1 MRVAK
6 RYFAKGMRHVIS
18 LSLMPIGDSGMRC
31 SSLDFTAKPTPWLR
45 REPSGTPFQKKVY
58 PAPASVR
65 ESSPCS
71 LVSLR
76 AAMSMLY
83 RASSRATSATSA
95 VLRWGLSGVSAR
107 STNVRTFH
115 EAILNLFFTLVFRPQ
130 GGMLRRLRLTVR
142 SVGSRQFLDHLFQVL
157 PHHRGEQCG
166 AAQSQWKLPKRRAAP
181 SRSPN
186 DHHSIAACVHGLAR
200 HSQPHPWPVPTTIP
214 HRHRTF
220 FGGGGEQEACT

>member
-1 MRVAK
+1 M
-6 RYFAKGMRHVIS
+6 
-18 LSLMPIGDSGMRC
+18 LIGDSGMRC
-31 SSLDFTAKPTPWLR
+31 SSLDFTAKPTPWLWR
-45 REPSGTPFQKKVY
+45 VLLWTPFQKKVY
-58 PAPASVR
+58 PAPPSVK

-83 RASSRATSATSA
+83 LVRSRATSA

-107 STNVRTFH
+107 SSTVWTFH
-115 EAILNLFFTLVFRPQ
+115 EAMLSLFFTYIFWPR
-130 GGMLRRLRLTVR
+130 GGMLWRLRLTIQ

-181 SRSPN
+181 SRGPK

-200 HSQPHPWPVPTTIP
+200 HSQPHLPPAPSLGSSLFTQSWESGWRASGRFHSPMSLHATSLGPTAAPRSHT
-214 HRHRTF
+214 
-220 FGGGGEQEACT
+220 A